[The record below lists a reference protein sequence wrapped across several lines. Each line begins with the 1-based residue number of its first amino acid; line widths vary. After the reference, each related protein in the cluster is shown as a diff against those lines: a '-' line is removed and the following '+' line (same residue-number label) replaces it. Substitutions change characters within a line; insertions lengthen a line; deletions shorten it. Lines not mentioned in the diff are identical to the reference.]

1 MRAPVLS
8 PIPAAGNPSHSS
20 SPSITRAHHLDV
32 AAIEFG
38 QLLSGGGI
46 AEGVEVELL
55 VEDWTGP
62 APAATACRLTK
73 SAKSDSRD
81 SEGVS
86 VERNVSREGG

>member
-1 MRAPVLS
+1 M
-8 PIPAAGNPSHSS
+8 
-20 SPSITRAHHLDV
+20 
-32 AAIEFG
+32 
-38 QLLSGGGI
+38 
-46 AEGVEVELL
+46 ELL

-86 VERNVSREGG
+86 VERNVSRRAANSCLSQAPETKWRTSSAATAQTLAAIVLAARSTCATSTTARRPADG